1 MSRSRRC
8 LVSGVAA
15 IALAAAGLATIT
27 GMSMSTAPRY
37 EASQCPPGYQL
48 NPQNTQQC
56 VPTYNPYGTPQGPN
70 S

>member
-8 LVSGVAA
+8 LISGVAA
-15 IALAAAGLATIT
+15 IALGAAGAIT
-27 GMSMSTAPRY
+27 LTGASTSTAPRF

-56 VPTYNPYGTPQGPN
+56 VPMYNPYGTPQGP
-70 S
+70 SS

>member
-1 MSRSRRC
+1 
-8 LVSGVAA
+8 
-15 IALAAAGLATIT
+15 
-27 GMSMSTAPRY
+27 MSMGTAPRY

-56 VPTYNPYGTPQGPN
+56 VPMYNPYGTPQGPN

>member
-1 MSRSRRC
+1 MISA
-8 LVSGVAA
+8 VAA
-15 IALAAAGLATIT
+15 IALGAAGLATIT
-27 GMSMSTAPRY
+27 STSSALRY

-56 VPTYNPYGTPQGPN
+56 VPMYNPYGAPQAPY